1 MSSSRVAQ
9 EEEMKREHWSGLQ
22 GVQPGKE
29 REGRLGGAA
38 QFLCGSHQSRVG
50 KSGEQRGGSKL
61 LSQQSVNS
69 WRVFS
74 FYFVDSGR
82 NAGKKKD

>member
-1 MSSSRVAQ
+1 
-9 EEEMKREHWSGLQ
+9 MKREHWSGLQ
-22 GVQPGKE
+22 GVQPGE
-29 REGRLGGAA
+29 EGEGELGRAV
-38 QFLCGSHQSRVG
+38 QFFCGCHQSHGG
-50 KSGEQRGGSKL
+50 KSEEQRGGSKL

-82 NAGKKKD
+82 NAGKKKDWFLL